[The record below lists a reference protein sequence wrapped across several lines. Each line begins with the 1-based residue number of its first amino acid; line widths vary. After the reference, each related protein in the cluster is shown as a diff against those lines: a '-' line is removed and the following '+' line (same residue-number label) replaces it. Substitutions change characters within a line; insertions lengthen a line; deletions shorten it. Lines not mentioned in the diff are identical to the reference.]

1 MKIERQWEDYPE
13 GSGTWDLT
21 SHPAELQEVLS
32 EEEIERRCESRY
44 ASVKLVDGKFHWEVG
59 YISFYP
65 VVTDE
70 GICETLKEAQTK
82 AEEVFVDKYVVNF
95 EKTMEVVR

>member
-1 MKIERQWEDYPE
+1 MSKVEGQWEDFPE

-21 SHPAELQEVLS
+21 GHPAEAQSELS
-32 EEEIERRCESRY
+32 EEEIEFRCEHRY
-44 ASVKLVDGKFHWEVG
+44 ASIKLVDAKFHWEVG
-59 YISFYP
+59 YVYFYP

-70 GICETLKEAQTK
+70 GICETLEEAQLK

-95 EKTMEVVR
+95 EKTMENV